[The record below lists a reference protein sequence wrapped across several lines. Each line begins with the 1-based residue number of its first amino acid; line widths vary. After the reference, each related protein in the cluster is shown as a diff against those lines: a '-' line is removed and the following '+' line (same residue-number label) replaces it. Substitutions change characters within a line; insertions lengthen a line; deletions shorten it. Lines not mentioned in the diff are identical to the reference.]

1 MVEECIFCSI
11 AGHEVPA
18 GLVYEDKRAIAFLDA
33 RPVNE
38 GHTLVMTRKHYENI
52 YEVPDE
58 ELAYLFKIVKK
69 VANAVKNSEKAD
81 GISIFQNNGKAAHQ
95 VVFHFH
101 VHIIPRY
108 EGQNSQR
115 NREIAEQSELD
126 KVAARM
132 REFI

>member
-1 MVEECIFCSI
+1 MVKECIFCSI

-18 GLVYEDKRAIAFLDA
+18 SLVYEDKRAIAFLDA
-33 RPVNE
+33 RPVNA
-38 GHTLVMTRKHYENI
+38 GHTLVITRNHYENI

-69 VANAVKNSEKAD
+69 VANAVKKSEKAD

-115 NREIAEQSELD
+115 KREIAEQSELE
-126 KVAARM
+126 KVAARI